1 MKKLLSFFFLLGIAL
16 TVFSQNIQIKGV
28 VVSGQDNEPLPGVNV
43 VVKGTTNGT
52 ITDLDGQ
59 FVLSVPSDCVL
70 LVSYVG
76 YKGQEIAV
84 KNSRSFRIVLQE
96 DTETLNEVVVV
107 GYGVQKKSVV
117 TAAIARVS
125 SDDLLHVAPIRVDNA
140 LKGLAAGVTV
150 TSSSGQP
157 GSASQIRIRG
167 IGTINDSDPLYIVDG
182 MPIDGG
188 IDYLNPND
196 IQSIEILKDAA
207 SGAVYGARAANG
219 VVLVTTKA
227 GKEGK
232 VKIIYDF
239 SYGFQSAW
247 KHRDVLNATEYA
259 TLMNEGKMNAGEAP
273 IYADPSSY
281 GKGTDWQEELF
292 YDNAP
297 IMQHQISASGAS
309 ERINYYLSAGYFKQ
323 DGIVGGNYGRSN
335 YQRLTLRSNSTYKL
349 FDETKTRNWINKL
362 SVGVNAAYSHIRST
376 GITTNSEYGSPLGSA
391 IAFSPLLGVYEEDE
405 EAVYAEYASVEN
417 FAPIYDK
424 KNGRMYTIAG
434 SDYNEIT
441 NPLAALSLPGEIG
454 RSDKFVSN
462 FWAELQI
469 WDNLK
474 FKSSFGTDLAFW
486 GTDGWKPVYY
496 LGQSNK
502 SEKSQVW
509 SSMYKSLV
517 WQLENTLAYDK
528 KIGKHSFSILLGQ
541 SAKKTTGRYLS
552 GSNYYMV
559 EEDGSKANIDF
570 TTGTSA
576 NGDQSVSG
584 SAYSPSTL
592 ASYFGRLSYNYA
604 ERYMLQATVRRD
616 GSSNFGSNN
625 HWATFPSFS
634 LGWNITN
641 EKFAENRPGW
651 LTSTKLRFSWGKN
664 GNESIGAFGYVALTS
679 TGNNYYFG
687 SGDGTLYNGTKPSGL
702 ANENLRWEESKQT
715 DLGLDFGLFD
725 NSLSFSV
732 DYYKKITDGMLM
744 TMSIP
749 SYVGESK
756 PTGNV
761 GKMENQGVELETSYR
776 FKVGAWEFKIGGNAT
791 YLKNKLINLG
801 NDTGYN
807 NYDSYQNVGT
817 ISRAEN
823 GQAFPFFYGRKTD
836 GIFQNMEEVNSY
848 TYTDA
853 DGEVSIIQPKA
864 LPGDVRFVDVNND
877 GVIDDNDRTKIGKGM
892 PDWTY
897 GLNLS
902 VGWKNFDFN
911 VMLQGVEGNEIFDA
925 TRRTDISYI
934 NLPSYMLNRWTGE
947 GTSNKIPRFTF
958 TDDNNNWTS
967 SDLFVKDGS
976 YMRVKNVTLGYT
988 LPSKWAR
995 KALISSLRLYVAAE
1009 NLFTFTKY
1017 EGFDPEISSGGTSL
1031 GIDRGV
1037 YPQARTYT
1045 FGVNL
1050 NF

>member
-715 DLGLDFGLFD
+715 DLGLDFGFFD

-744 TMSIP
+744 TVSIP

>member
-391 IAFSPLLGVYEEDE
+391 IAFCPLLGVYEEDE

-715 DLGLDFGLFD
+715 DLGLDFGFFD

-744 TMSIP
+744 TVSIP